1 MNSLFELY
9 SQHQGKV
16 SDKWS
21 IYLSEYDR
29 IFSPYRELP
38 VSILEIGIQN
48 GGSLE
53 IWSKYFNNA
62 SVFVGCD
69 INPQCAVLEYEDPRI
84 NVVVG
89 DANSDSSENHILG
102 LSPTFDIIIDDG
114 SHTSGDIAKAF
125 SRYFC
130 KIKEGGVFVAED
142 LHCSYWQEWEGG
154 IYYPYSS
161 IAFFKRLADI
171 VNYEHWGV
179 DKSRDQL
186 LKGFS
191 AEYGLAF
198 SEDDLAEIHSVE
210 FFNSVCVVHKRQSS
224 QNVLGKRHIAGA
236 DEKVVPGHLGLMSEL
251 SAPPSQRQNT
261 WSLMSRAPE
270 EEWAVISSQLAGRN
284 IEVNKLTE
292 TVAELQASFAQLQT
306 HADKLTDDISQL
318 RNSTSWRLTFP
329 IRFASRQ
336 IKRCVLLMRRAPL
349 MLKLDGGVRHNAG
362 RVLALYKREG
372 IPGLKRAFL
381 ALSAAKGVSSSSDPL
396 PVEYSRWVEQYDTIT
411 EDGRVQL
418 RARYDQLASK
428 PKISVVMPT
437 YNPNPVWLTE
447 AIESVR
453 KQLYLNWELCIADDA
468 SKDPKVRE
476 ILERYMREDARIKVV
491 FREQNGH
498 ISAASNS
505 ALGIASGDWV
515 ALLDHDDL
523 LTEHALLEIAEA
535 IQNSP
540 NAKLV
545 YSDEDKLDTKGD
557 RCLPFCKPDWSP
569 HLACSQAYLGHLVVF
584 NISDGIPSFDEDAVG
599 AQDYDLWLTI
609 ASKLKSEEI
618 VHVPKILYHWRMH
631 QESTA
636 SNPESKNYADS
647 AGLLA
652 VNKFVSNVYGSESVS
667 AVNGDHLFTYKLKFK
682 LSDSLKYSIVIPTKD
697 KVDLLSEC
705 IDSVIHKSTCQNF
718 EIIILDNNSTEI
730 DTFKYFEYI
739 QKADNRV
746 RVVTAAFEFNWS
758 KLNNLGALYSSGDV
772 LVFLNNDTSVI
783 SPDWLENLGGYA
795 SLADVGVVGA
805 LLLFADGSIQHS
817 GVVVGMGGWADHV
830 YHAQAAAHTGAGPFV
845 SPVLTRNV
853 LAVTGACMAMT
864 RRKFD
869 SLGGFDE
876 NFIICGSDVEICLR
890 AVKAGLYNVMCADAR
905 LHHFESKTR
914 SSYVPEND
922 FEQSVLKYAPYRVE
936 RTDPYFNPNLSLQFK
951 TPRIEGAPR
960 AS

>member
-9 SQHQGKV
+9 SQHQGKL

-29 IFSPYRELP
+29 IFSPYRDLP
-38 VSILEIGIQN
+38 INFLEIGIQN

-53 IWSKYFNNA
+53 IWAKYFKNA
-62 SVFVGCD
+62 NIFVGCD
-69 INPQCAVLEYEDPRI
+69 INPQCSVLKYEDPRI

-89 DANSDSSENHILG
+89 DANSDSAGKVIFG
-102 LSPTFDIIIDDG
+102 LSPTFDIVVDDG

-125 SRYFC
+125 SRYFPS
-130 KIKEGGVFVAED
+130 IKDGGVFIAED
-142 LHCSYWQEWEGG
+142 LHCSYWEEFEGG

-179 DKSRDQL
+179 EKSRDEL

-191 AEYGLAF
+191 AEYGVKF
-198 SEDDLAEIHSVE
+198 SEDDLAAIHSVE
-210 FFNSVCVVHKRQSS
+210 FFNSVCVVHKRASS
-224 QNVLGKRHIAGA
+224 QNILGQRYIAGV
-236 DEKVVPGHLGLMSEL
+236 DEKVVPGHLNLMSEL
-251 SAPPSQRQNT
+251 STPPSQHRNN
-261 WSLMSRAPE
+261 WSLMNRAPE
-270 EEWAVISSQLAGRN
+270 EEWADLTGKLADRN
-284 IEVNKLTE
+284 KAIYDLQENIARLKASTTRLSAEVE
-292 TVAELQASFAQLQT
+292 ELRQSA
-306 HADKLTDDISQL
+306 
-318 RNSTSWRLTFP
+318 SWRVTKPL
-329 IRFASRQ
+329 RFASRQ
-336 IKRCVLLMRRAPL
+336 LKRGLFLSSKIPYL
-349 MLKLDGGVRHNAG
+349 LKLEGGIKHNA
-362 RVLALYKREG
+362 RKFFALYNREG
-372 IPGLKRAFL
+372 IPGLKRVIL
-381 ALSAAKGVSSSSDPL
+381 ALNDSQGSPASSAPS
-396 PVEYSRWVEQYDTIT
+396 PVDYLSWVAQHDMIDENA
-411 EDGRVQL
+411 RVQL
-418 RARYDQLASK
+418 RARYDLLASK

-453 KQLYLNWELCIADDA
+453 KQVYLNWELCIADDA
-468 SKDPKVRE
+468 SNDPKIRE

-491 FREQNGH
+491 FREKNGH

-505 ALGIASGDWV
+505 ALGVASGDWV

-523 LTEHALLEIAEA
+523 LAEHALLEIADA
-535 IQNSP
+535 IGKSP

-545 YSDEDKLDTKGD
+545 YSDEDKLNPKGE

-584 NISDGIPSFDEDAVG
+584 SIADGVPAFDESAVG

-636 SNPESKNYADS
+636 SNPESKNYADA

-652 VNKFVSNVYGSESVS
+652 VNKFVSQMYGSDSVT
-667 AVNGDHLFTYKLKFK
+667 AVNGDNLFTYKLEFK
-682 LSDSLKYSIVIPTKD
+682 QSGSLKYSIVIPTKD

-705 IDSVIHKSTCQNF
+705 VSSIIGKSTCRNF

-730 DTFKYFEYI
+730 DTLKYFDFI
-739 QKADNRV
+739 QKEDSRV
-746 RVVTAAFEFNWS
+746 RVIPAAFEFNWS
-758 KLNNLGALYSSGDV
+758 RLNNLGALNSNGDV

-783 SPDWLENLGGYA
+783 SPDWLEKLGGYS
-795 SLADVGVVGA
+795 SLADVGVVGS
-805 LLLFADGSIQHS
+805 LLLFADGTIQHS
-817 GVVVGMGGWADHV
+817 GVVVGMGGWADHI
-830 YHAQAAAHTGAGPFV
+830 YHAQPAVHSGGGPFV

-864 RRKFD
+864 RTKFD
-869 SLGGFDE
+869 QLGGFDE
-876 NFIICGSDVEICLR
+876 SFIICGSDVEICLR

-905 LHHFESKTR
+905 LYHFESKTR
-914 SSYVPEND
+914 SSYIPKND
-922 FEQSVLKYAPYRVE
+922 YEQSILKYAPYRVE
-936 RTDPYFNPNLSLQFK
+936 RTDPYFNPQLSLQFK
-951 TPRIEGAPR
+951 TPRIEGSPR
-960 AS
+960 AA

>member
-9 SQHQGKV
+9 SQHQGKL

-29 IFSPYRELP
+29 IFSPYRDLP
-38 VSILEIGIQN
+38 INFLEIGIQN

-53 IWSKYFNNA
+53 IWAKYFKNA
-62 SVFVGCD
+62 NIFVGCD
-69 INPQCAVLEYEDPRI
+69 INPQCSVLKYEDPRI

-89 DANSDSSENHILG
+89 DANSDSSEKVIFG
-102 LSPTFDIIIDDG
+102 LSPTFDIVVDDG

-125 SRYFC
+125 SRYFPS
-130 KIKEGGVFVAED
+130 IKDGGVFIAED
-142 LHCSYWQEWEGG
+142 LHCSYWEEFEGG

-179 DKSRDQL
+179 EKSRDEL

-191 AEYGLAF
+191 SEYGVRF
-198 SEDDLAEIHSVE
+198 FEDDLAAIHSVE
-210 FFNSVCVVHKRQSS
+210 FFNSVCVVHKRASS
-224 QNVLGKRHIAGA
+224 QNILGQRYIAGV
-236 DEKVVPGHLGLMSEL
+236 DEKVVPGHLNLISEL
-251 SAPPSQRQNT
+251 STPPSQHRNS
-261 WSLMSRAPE
+261 WSLMTRAPE
-270 EEWAVISSQLAGRN
+270 EEWVDVIGKLADRN
-284 IEVNKLTE
+284 KAIY
-292 TVAELQASFAQLQT
+292 ELQANITRLQANT
-306 HADKLTDDISQL
+306 TMLSAEVSEL
-318 RNSTSWRLTFP
+318 RQSASWRVTKPL
-329 IRFASRQ
+329 RFASRQ
-336 IKRCVLLMRRAPL
+336 LKRGLFLSSKIPYL
-349 MLKLDGGVRHNAG
+349 LKLEGGIKHNA
-362 RVLALYKREG
+362 RKFFALYNREG
-372 IPGLKRAFL
+372 IAGLKRVIL
-381 ALSAAKGVSSSSDPL
+381 ALNDSQGSPASSAPL
-396 PVEYSRWVEQYDTIT
+396 PVDYLSWVEQHDTID
-411 EDGRVQL
+411 ENARVQL
-418 RARYDQLASK
+418 RARYDLLASK

-437 YNPNPVWLTE
+437 YKPNPVWLTE

-453 KQLYLNWELCIADDA
+453 KQVYLNWELCIADDA
-468 SKDPKVRE
+468 SNDPQIRE

-491 FREQNGH
+491 FREKNGH

-505 ALGIASGDWV
+505 ALSVASGDWV

-523 LTEHALLEIAEA
+523 LTEHALLEIADA
-535 IQNSP
+535 IGKSP

-545 YSDEDKLDTKGD
+545 YSDEDKLNPKGE

-584 NISDGIPSFDEDAVG
+584 SIADGVPAFDESAVG

-636 SNPESKNYADS
+636 SNPESKNYADA

-652 VNKFVSNVYGSESVS
+652 VNKFVSQMYGSDSVI
-667 AVNGDHLFTYKLKFK
+667 AVNGDNLFTYKLEFK
-682 LSDSLKYSIVIPTKD
+682 QSGSLKYSIVIPTKD

-705 IDSVIHKSTCQNF
+705 VSSIIGKSTCQNF

-730 DTFKYFEYI
+730 DTLRYFDFI
-739 QKADNRV
+739 QKEDSRV
-746 RVVTAAFEFNWS
+746 RVIPAAFEFNWS
-758 KLNNLGALYSSGDV
+758 RLNNLGALNSNGDV

-783 SPDWLENLGGYA
+783 SPDWLEKLGGYS
-795 SLADVGVVGA
+795 SLADVGVVGS
-805 LLLFADGSIQHS
+805 LLLFADGTIQHS

-830 YHAQAAAHTGAGPFV
+830 YHAQPAVHTGGGPFV

-864 RRKFD
+864 RTKFD
-869 SLGGFDE
+869 QLGGFDE
-876 NFIICGSDVEICLR
+876 SFIICGSDVEICLR
-890 AVKAGLYNVMCADAR
+890 AVKAGFYNVMCADAR
-905 LHHFESKTR
+905 LYHFESKTR
-914 SSYVPEND
+914 SSYVPKND
-922 FEQSVLKYAPYRVE
+922 YEQSILKYAPYRVE
-936 RTDPYFNPNLSLQFK
+936 RTDPYFNPHLSLQFK
-951 TPRIEGAPR
+951 TPRIEGTPR
-960 AS
+960 AA